1 MQIIGKNLDE
11 GSTPLKRVEQT
22 QRKVVELRG
31 LLEKFR
37 EAIDGQQVSLR
48 RLSEAQQSGQPQA
61 EQDKAI
67 RQMVASLM
75 LFEALGGQINTSFDE
90 FQDPLVTLMND
101 VTQQLRD
108 REQVAALAKS
118 AEGLNSTLDIDGVL
132 NQAMHMLVE
141 LTGAERAFFM
151 FKDED
156 SEEMAIRISHNID
169 RDELEGSSFAISRTI
184 VQSVVDS
191 GEPVVTTNA
200 AADPRFS
207 DQESVALHSLRS
219 IICVPIRMHQV
230 VEGVIYADNR
240 IQTDI
245 FTGADRDFTATFANQ
260 AAAALENARL
270 FNNVT
275 LARNMM
281 QNVFE
286 SVASAVIATD
296 ARGRITLVNKAADE
310 LLSAD
315 LGNLLEQRYAKLAA
329 VFGGALIQVLEDLYS
344 TGESVVQNQIEG
356 ELSGR
361 GLVSISVQAAQLRD
375 SENETIGAVM
385 VIDDRTEQV
394 RFERERGM
402 VKRYLPPALVES
414 FAEQDELHLGGAR
427 REVSVLFA
435 DIRGFTS
442 YSEHRDP
449 GQVVDMINTYF
460 GFASSTIQAQN
471 GIIDKY
477 MGDAVMAHFNS
488 PLLPVEAH
496 ARQAVLA
503 AWDIRRLMHEFN
515 ASAGSESLSFG
526 IGVNTGNALAGNVG
540 GQERMEYTLIGDAVN
555 VSKRLQ
561 ENAQGG
567 QILLGASTWSLV
579 QDFVQ
584 VNEIGPIDIKG
595 RQIQEKVYELIGVD
609 IDSESLPA
617 ALS

>member
-1 MQIIGKNLDE
+1 MQSIGKHPQG
-11 GSTPLKRVEQT
+11 GSTPLERVEQT

-31 LLEKFR
+31 LLAKFR
-37 EAIDGQQVSLR
+37 DAVDGQQISLR
-48 RLSEAQQSGQPQA
+48 RLSEAQQSDQPQL

-67 RQMVASLM
+67 RQMVTSLM

-118 AEGLNSTLDIDGVL
+118 AEGLNSTLDLEGVL

-141 LTGAERAFFM
+141 LTGAERAFLM
-151 FKDED
+151 LKDEE
-156 SEEMAIRISHNID
+156 SGEMNVRISHNID
-169 RDELEGSSFAISRTI
+169 LDEFEGSSFAISRTI
-184 VQSVVDS
+184 VQSVVSS

-207 DQESVALHSLRS
+207 DEESVALHSLRS
-219 IICVPIRMHQV
+219 IICVPIRMDKV

-245 FTGADRDFTATFANQ
+245 FTSADRDFTATFANQ

-286 SVASAVIATD
+286 SIASAVIATD
-296 ARGRITLVNKAADE
+296 GRGRITLVNQAADE
-310 LLSAD
+310 MLSAD
-315 LGNLLEQRYAKLAA
+315 LGLLLKQRYAKLAM
-329 VFGGALIQVLEDLYS
+329 VFDGALTQVLDEIYS
-344 TGESVVQNQIEG
+344 SGEGVERNLIEG
-356 ELSGR
+356 ALVGR
-361 GLVSISVQAAQLRD
+361 GQVSISIQAAPLRNSD
-375 SENETIGAVM
+375 NEAIGAVM
-385 VIDDRTEQV
+385 VIDDRTERV
-394 RFERERGM
+394 RFEHERGM
-402 VKRYLPPALVES
+402 VKRYLPSALVES
-414 FAEQDELHLGGAR
+414 FAEQDELHLGGTR

-460 GFASSTIQAQN
+460 GFASATIQAQN

-488 PLLPVEAH
+488 PLLPVAEH

-503 AWDIRRLMHEFN
+503 AWEIRRRMHEFN
-515 ASAGSESLSFG
+515 AGVGDEALSFG

-540 GQERMEYTLIGDAVN
+540 GKERMEYTLIGDAVN

-561 ENAQGG
+561 ENARGG
-567 QILLGASTWSLV
+567 QILLGASTYALV
-579 QDFVQ
+579 RDFVQ
-584 VNEIGPIDIKG
+584 VNEIGPIAIKG
-595 RQIQEKVYELIGVD
+595 RNVSEKVYELVGVD
-609 IDSESLPA
+609 E
-617 ALS
+617 

>member
-1 MQIIGKNLDE
+1 MQIIGKNLDD
-11 GSTPLKRVEQT
+11 GSSPLKRVEQT

-31 LLEKFR
+31 LLGKFR

-151 FKDED
+151 FKGED
-156 SEEMAIRISHNID
+156 SEEMEIRISHNID

-296 ARGRITLVNKAADE
+296 SRGRITLVNKAADK

-329 VFGGALIQVLEDLYS
+329 VFGGALTQVLEDLYS

-375 SENETIGAVM
+375 SENEAIGAVM

-427 REVSVLFA
+427 REVSILFA

-515 ASAGSESLSFG
+515 ANTGSESLSFG
-526 IGVNTGNALAGNVG
+526 ISVNTGNALAGNVG

-567 QILLGASTWSLV
+567 QILLGASTWTLV
-579 QDFVQ
+579 RDFVQ

-595 RQIQEKVYELIGVD
+595 RQIQEQVYELVGVD
-609 IDSESLPA
+609 INSDS
-617 ALS
+617 

>member
-1 MQIIGKNLDE
+1 MQNISNQPGPA
-11 GSTPLKRVEQT
+11 SSPLERVEQT
-22 QRKVVELRG
+22 QRKVVELRA
-31 LLEKFR
+31 LLAKFR
-37 EAIDGQQVSLR
+37 DAIEGQQISLR
-48 RLSEAQQSGQPQA
+48 RLGEAQQAGQPQA
-61 EQDKAI
+61 EQEKAI
-67 RQMVASLM
+67 RQMVTSLM

-118 AEGLNSTLDIDGVL
+118 AEGLNSTLDLDTVL

-151 FKDED
+151 LKDEK
-156 SEEMAIRISHNID
+156 SGEMKVRLSHNID
-169 RDELEGSSFAISRTI
+169 LEEFEASSFIISRTI
-184 VQSVVDS
+184 VNSVVEN

-207 DQESVALHSLRS
+207 DQESIALHSLRS
-219 IICVPIRMHQV
+219 IICVPIRMDRQ

-240 IQTDI
+240 IQADI
-245 FTGADRDFTATFANQ
+245 FTSADRDFTAAFASQ
-260 AAAALENARL
+260 AASALENARL

-286 SVASAVIATD
+286 SVANAVIATD
-296 ARGRITLVNKAADE
+296 SRGRITLANKAADI
-310 LLSAD
+310 LLAD
-315 LGNLLEQRYAKLAA
+315 SLGPLLDQRYAKLAM
-329 VFGGALIQVLEDLYS
+329 VFDGALTTVLDDTFTTGQEVTLDL
-344 TGESVVQNQIEG
+344 VEG
-356 ELSGR
+356 SLAGR
-361 GLVSISVQAAQLRD
+361 SHVCISIRAAPLRNSD
-375 SENETIGAVM
+375 DEAIGVVM

-414 FAEQDELHLGGAR
+414 FADQEELHLGGAR
-427 REVSVLFA
+427 CEVSVLFA

-460 GFASSTIQAQN
+460 GFASATIQQQN

-488 PLLPVEAH
+488 PLLPVEDH
-496 ARQAVLA
+496 ARQAVLT
-503 AWDIRRLMHEFN
+503 AWEIRRRMQEYN
-515 ASAGSESLSFG
+515 KSGDNEKLSFG
-526 IGVNTGNALAGNVG
+526 IGVNTGGALAGNVG
-540 GQERMEYTLIGDAVN
+540 GKERMEYTLIGDAVN

-561 ENAQGG
+561 ENARGG
-567 QILLGASTWSLV
+567 QILLGTSTYHLV
-579 QDFVQ
+579 QDFVR
-584 VNEIGPIDIKG
+584 VNEIGPIQIKG
-595 RQIQEKVYELIGVD
+595 RQVSEKVYELIDVD
-609 IDSESLPA
+609 IDANNL
-617 ALS
+617 LD